1 MRLLE
6 DCFDAVAHFY
16 FFFRISHQP
25 AFDDHAFVQNNV
37 DVINRRLVFESRVA
51 RHANQRESVHFARA
65 FGLDP
70 VQLAETIDAGHAWK
84 KLQLAAAFA
93 FLQQEFAVRGAFP
106 KWLIDFIYFRPTFLW
121 HPCFS
126 HYFLLSI
133 TSAAVLPLLRPYFSQ
148 PMPVTK

>member
-25 AFDDHAFVQNNV
+25 AFDDHPFVQNNV

-51 RHANQRESVHFARA
+51 RHAHQSKCVNFAGA

-70 VQLAETIDAGHAWK
+70 VQLAETVDAGYAWK
-84 KLQLAAAFA
+84 KLHLAAAFA

-106 KWLIDFIYFRPTFLW
+106 KGLIDFIYFRQTFLW

-133 TSAAVLPLLRPYFSQ
+133 TSAAVVPRWLPKLSP